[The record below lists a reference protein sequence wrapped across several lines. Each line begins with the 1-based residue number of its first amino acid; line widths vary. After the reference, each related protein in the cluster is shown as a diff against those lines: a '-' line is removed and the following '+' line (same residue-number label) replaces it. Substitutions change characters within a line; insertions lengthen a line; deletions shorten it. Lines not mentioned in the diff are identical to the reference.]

1 MIKASH
7 KRDLATIIGKRWT
20 DLHVPVHSAAYIL
33 NPSFVR
39 YPIFDD
45 KSIIDDFKEFVRD
58 CGFNTAKAL
67 QELERYRVHF
77 SPEGASI
84 YAEYGNLQT
93 LPNPLTYWRY
103 YAESEMDVLPKIAKV
118 IYNILASSSI
128 CEQSFRDHEYIY
140 SNRRLRT
147 NMERFNKLVFLF
159 SNRGLK

>member
-1 MIKASH
+1 MQNIRAISYIIQYL
-7 KRDLATIIGKRWT
+7 KR
-20 DLHVPVHSAAYIL
+20 
-33 NPSFVR
+33 FVR

-159 SNRGLK
+159 SNRGLKWNF